1 MQPTGTLPRGG
12 FEQRQVKG
20 FLFDAVSRSQSDPD
34 EVWLIVGFEDEA
46 SYRANAEDPQTD
58 PWTMA
63 GVAGG
68 SRLPLRNSRGSSRD
82 TGRATSSRY
91 DSVVGRPEKGNGHC
105 RGPTAETENQPYR

>member
-58 PWTMA
+58 QMA
-63 GVAGG
+63 QQYQQLLAGPPERHDRQIV
-68 SRLPLRNSRGSSRD
+68 SI
-82 TGRATSSRY
+82 TG
-91 DSVVGRPEKGNGHC
+91 
-105 RGPTAETENQPYR
+105 AEDQALT